1 MSRNFCVSRNS
12 QPPWMTFS
20 ADAPMVRSP
29 GLNYTQYID
38 PRSPLPNIYGNLKMH
53 GNTRVLRWWLKND
66 LNNRERPVLWFY
78 GDTAVGKSLLCK
90 LIAGRQQL
98 PIYFTSTGTDPF
110 GEYRGEKIVVLTTCA
125 PRNRS
130 HLIPC

>member
-1 MSRNFCVSRNS
+1 MEI
-12 QPPWMTFS
+12 QG
-20 ADAPMVRSP
+20 AA
-29 GLNYTQYID
+29 LAA
-38 PRSPLPNIYGNLKMH
+38 
-53 GNTRVLRWWLKND
+53 KND

-110 GEYRGEKIVVLTTCA
+110 GEYRGEKIVGTGRPA
-125 PRNRS
+125 PRETV
-130 HLIPC
+130 HI